1 VKKILHKRKVLKK
14 WVRITIFIL
23 LCAICLFAIYLISYG
38 ILKKEK
44 QKNFEY
50 SITNKADYKIYL
62 NNSEDEIVEMNKPA
76 ISNDIDY
83 IDVRYNY
90 NFLGNDD
97 SKVKYLYKIIATL
110 VIEYE
115 NSTYGKQILYS
126 KDYNLSEEKEGQ
138 FESTSSFGL
147 SDNVKVNYK
156 EYSEIVKKYKNEK
169 NVNVTAH
176 LDLKMIIE
184 NDGTLKTNDT
194 YKINDEITLKIPLT
208 EKVVMITQDYKDTE
222 KNIVEQKKEKENIQ
236 LIPVIIGFVT
246 LLTSLTLLIHLSKTV
261 IFINT
266 KSRYKKEIEKLFKEY
281 SEILVEVSS
290 PIEFDNF
297 TFIDIKEFD
306 DMIDLE
312 EEYKSPILYYEKVK
326 DYESWFVVIKD
337 NFMYRYIYKAE

>member
-1 VKKILHKRKVLKK
+1 
-14 WVRITIFIL
+14 
-23 LCAICLFAIYLISYG
+23 
-38 ILKKEK
+38 
-44 QKNFEY
+44 
-50 SITNKADYKIYL
+50 
-62 NNSEDEIVEMNKPA
+62 MNKPA

-184 NDGTLKTNDT
+184 NYGTLKTNDT

-236 LIPVIIGFVT
+236 LIPVIIGSVT

-290 PIEFDNF
+290 PIEFYNF

>member
-1 VKKILHKRKVLKK
+1 
-14 WVRITIFIL
+14 
-23 LCAICLFAIYLISYG
+23 
-38 ILKKEK
+38 
-44 QKNFEY
+44 
-50 SITNKADYKIYL
+50 
-62 NNSEDEIVEMNKPA
+62 
-76 ISNDIDY
+76 
-83 IDVRYNY
+83 
-90 NFLGNDD
+90 
-97 SKVKYLYKIIATL
+97 
-110 VIEYE
+110 
-115 NSTYGKQILYS
+115 
-126 KDYNLSEEKEGQ
+126 
-138 FESTSSFGL
+138 
-147 SDNVKVNYK
+147 
-156 EYSEIVKKYKNEK
+156 
-169 NVNVTAH
+169 
-176 LDLKMIIE
+176 MIIE
-184 NDGTLKTNDT
+184 NNGTLKTNDT

-236 LIPVIIGFVT
+236 LIPVIIGSVT

-337 NFMYRYIYKAE
+337 NFMYRYIYKVE

>member
-1 VKKILHKRKVLKK
+1 M
-14 WVRITIFIL
+14 
-23 LCAICLFAIYLISYG
+23 LFRSAIYLISYG

-115 NSTYGKQILYS
+115 NNTYGKQILYS

-194 YKINDEITLKIPLT
+194 YKINDEITLKIPLA

-236 LIPVIIGFVT
+236 LIPVIIGSVT

-297 TFIDIKEFD
+297 TFIDIKEF
-306 DMIDLE
+306 E
-312 EEYKSPILYYEKVK
+312 
-326 DYESWFVVIKD
+326 
-337 NFMYRYIYKAE
+337 